1 MRSASSRRQRR
12 QRGNA
17 MIEFALS
24 FLFLFPVF
32 YGALQYGL
40 SFHAYNAL
48 RSAVREG
55 ARYAAGKTYLTSTNS
70 YPASWGSEV
79 KNMVVYGNLA
89 GTGSPIISGLQP
101 ANINVAVIF
110 EDKVPNRITVRIQ
123 NYNMNA
129 LFRTFTFNSPSATF
143 PYFGRYAPNGM

>member
-1 MRSASSRRQRR
+1 MKRVVPSRRRR

-24 FLFLFPVF
+24 FLFLFPLF
-32 YGALQYGL
+32 FGCLQYGL

-55 ARYAAGKTYLTSTNS
+55 ARYAAGKTYTSPTAT
-70 YPASWGSEV
+70 YGTTWGNDV

-89 GTGSPIISGLQP
+89 GNGNPMISGLQP
-101 ANINVAVIF
+101 NNVNVSITF
-110 EDKVPNRITVRIQ
+110 EDKVPTRVTVRIQ
-123 NYNMNA
+123 NYTMNA
-129 LFRTFTFNSPSATF
+129 FFRTFTFNSPTATF
-143 PYFGRYAPNGM
+143 PYFGRYAPLGL